1 MVDAAR
7 PVSLK
12 TTTPAPTVAIWV
24 NDPPVEP
31 VARSILN
38 IVSLFELSTQDNE
51 MLVLEAEMATRLEGA
66 AGSVVVLSVV
76 ALATFEKAESPAPLL
91 ARTR

>member
-12 TTTPAPTVAIWV
+12 TTTPAPTIAIWV
-24 NDPPVEP
+24 NDPPDEP

-38 IVSLFELSTQDNE
+38 PVSLFELSTQDNE
-51 MLVLEAEMATRLEGA
+51 MLLLEAGVAARPEGA
-66 AGSVVVLSVV
+66 AGRAVVVSVV
-76 ALATFEKAESPAPLL
+76 ALATFE
-91 ARTR
+91 